1 MVNFST
7 EWTFE
12 LINTLPRICYNSNFI
27 KPHQEKPLCPFS
39 LLLLLN
45 SRTILLVHP
54 LIDIQ
59 EKKIFLKKEMV
70 SVFNKIANLIKLSM
84 VIIFFFPSLHS
95 SPPSSRGQFCYRK
108 SLLIF
113 KNGEK
118 CASLRNRIRDP
129 RNPSTVFCNNSG
141 VVHIAMTLDHH
152 FFRGTVAAIH
162 SVLHHSSCPENVFF
176 HLIFTDSGNNLQL
189 QLIIRDVFPS
199 LKFKVYYF
207 DSEIV
212 RERISSSVRQALE
225 QPLNYARNYLV
236 DLLEPCI
243 ERVIYLDSDVILVDD
258 ISKLWRTNLSSRTL
272 GSPEYCHVNFTK
284 YFTPKF
290 WSDSEKKFYNV
301 FKGRKPCYFNTGDPF

>member
-1 MVNFST
+1 
-7 EWTFE
+7 
-12 LINTLPRICYNSNFI
+12 
-27 KPHQEKPLCPFS
+27 
-39 LLLLLN
+39 
-45 SRTILLVHP
+45 
-54 LIDIQ
+54 
-59 EKKIFLKKEMV
+59 MV

-84 VIIFFFPSLHS
+84 VIIFFFPSLS
-95 SPPSSRGQFCYRK
+95 WGQFCFRK
-108 SLLIF
+108 SLIF

-118 CASLRNRIRDP
+118 CASFRNRIRDP
-129 RNPSTVFCNNSG
+129 RNPTTTPVFCNNSG

-212 RERISSSVRQALE
+212 REKISSSVRQALE
-225 QPLNYARNYLV
+225 QPLNYARNYLA
-236 DLLEPCI
+236 DLLDPCI

-258 ISKLWRTNLSSRTL
+258 ISKLWSTNLSSRIL

-290 WSDSEKKFYNV
+290 WSDSENKFSSV
-301 FKGRKPCYFNTGDPF
+301 FNGRKPCYFNTGDPF